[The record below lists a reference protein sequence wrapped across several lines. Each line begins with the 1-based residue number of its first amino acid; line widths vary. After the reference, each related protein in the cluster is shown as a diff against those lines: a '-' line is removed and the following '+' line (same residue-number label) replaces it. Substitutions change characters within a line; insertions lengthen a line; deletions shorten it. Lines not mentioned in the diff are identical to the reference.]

1 MVTLLSVAG
10 VIAAGSTAALVNAQV
25 LDTQTA
31 RPPAVSIAGEV
42 DLGDD
47 ATLGTATRLDPATDP
62 VPAGSTTTP
71 SATTIAITPITGVA
85 LDPSPSARLTEA
97 APPPVPPPLVADD
110 GDDDGDDDDDGDGDD
125 DGDDEG
131 ASITSATSAN
141 APRPTSGDSSSGSPV
156 PGTHDEPDEPDVAD
170 DFEAHDA
177 PDDGWSNPHAPGSG
191 YRSDDD
197 D

>member
-110 GDDDGDDDDDGDGDD
+110 GDDDGDDDA
-125 DGDDEG
+125 
-131 ASITSATSAN
+131 ASY
-141 APRPTSGDSSSGSPV
+141 PRP
-156 PGTHDEPDEPDVAD
+156 A
-170 DFEAHDA
+170 
-177 PDDGWSNPHAPGSG
+177 APGPDRLFGRRVARDPLEELRRDMGAG
-191 YRSDDD
+191 YLRSVHAISEG
-197 D
+197 

>member
-1 MVTLLSVAG
+1 MTLLSVAG

-25 LDTQTA
+25 LDTRAA

-47 ATLGTATRLDPATDP
+47 ATLGTTTRLDPAVDP
-62 VPAGSTTTP
+62 VPADASSTP
-71 SATTIAITPITGVA
+71 PATTIAITPITGVA

-97 APPPVPPPLVADD
+97 APPPVPPPSA
-110 GDDDGDDDDDGDGDD
+110 GDDDGD
-125 DGDDEG
+125 
-131 ASITSATSAN
+131 ASIGPASAPLA
-141 APRPTSGDSSSGSPV
+141 TSGDSSSGAPV
-156 PGTHDEPDEPDVAD
+156 PGTHDEPDEPDEP
-170 DFEAHDA
+170 EAHDA

-191 YRSDDD
+191 YRRDDD